1 MSTQRT
7 GRDGVS
13 RRTLLVGTGAATLAA
28 VGVGGLMGA
37 GEAQAS
43 APMADGDVFTV
54 SSPPAGR
61 GQDYGNLNY
70 RSGWHAVCLRTPAGT
85 DDGLVGMS
93 SPDEPPFARSTD
105 RRPSG
110 GVTRIVAVNSAP
122 YLAHVNAFT
131 GTGGY
136 TIGYRTQGQV
146 FVPDELNPPTWPVD
160 LSGLFNLHVADL
172 RSGYNYGIVVVGS
185 SATGSGKLYVMRPG
199 TRGVADSDPTV
210 GRLDWSNGQPSS
222 LSMGSIRE
230 GRHAMVFVADT
241 PHTVTL
247 NIFAH
252 KDI

>member
-1 MSTQRT
+1 MSTQWT

-13 RRTLLVGTGAATLAA
+13 RRTLLAGAGAATLAA

-43 APMADGDVFTV
+43 VPMADGDVFTV
-54 SSPPAGR
+54 SSPPGGR
-61 GQDYGNLNY
+61 SQDYGNLDY

-85 DDGLVGMS
+85 DEGLAAMS
-93 SPDEPPFARSTD
+93 YRDEPPFARSTD
-105 RRPSG
+105 QRPSG
-110 GVTRIVAVNSAP
+110 GVTRVVAVNSAP
-122 YLAHVNAFT
+122 YMVHVNAFT
-131 GTGGY
+131 GDGGY

-146 FVPDELNPPTWPVD
+146 FVPDDLNQPTWTVD
-160 LSGLFNLHVADL
+160 LGGLFNLHVADL
-172 RSGYNYGIVVVGS
+172 RFGYNYVIVVGS
-185 SATGSGKLYVMRPG
+185 SATGSGKLFVMKPG

-222 LSMGSIRE
+222 LSLGAIGQ
-230 GRHAMVFVADT
+230 GRHALVFVADT
-241 PHTVTL
+241 PHTVNL